1 MTLSPQ
7 RLEKAAEAAWDSL
20 KDDTHSG
27 ISWSHH
33 TMADQRERFTRI
45 TRAAIS
51 AYLGDTHVDVPR
63 EPTEKMIYVMH
74 HQIDWCRD
82 DQDTHVP
89 EHPSQTD
96 NGIGTTCKQDI
107 CDAYEAAISAEL
119 TERDAG

>member
-1 MTLSPQ
+1 MTLSTQ
-7 RLEKAAEAAWDSL
+7 RLEKAAEAL
-20 KDDTHSG
+20 
-27 ISWSHH
+27 
-33 TMADQRERFTRI
+33 ERLIRCAPEPLHVSKGHI
-45 TRAAIS
+45 LQAALTTIS

>member
-7 RLEKAAEAAWDSL
+7 RLEKAARAIYEGRNGKGCKPWSL
-20 KDDTHSG
+20 QTK
-27 ISWSHH
+27 SHKEPYFLDAH
-33 TMADQRERFTRI
+33 
-45 TRAAIS
+45 AAIS

-107 CDAYEAAISAEL
+107 CDAYKAAISAEL